1 MKKKIITI
9 LIALILIAV
18 IIITSIKLSSK
29 EDTNNDL
36 TTIRLADTTL
46 TSRTS
51 MN

>member
-9 LIALILIAV
+9 LIALILITV
-18 IIITSIKLSSK
+18 IIITSIKITNK
-29 EDTNNDL
+29 EEENNDL

-46 TSRTS
+46 TSRTY